1 MKGVECPMPPQRTR
15 VLVRCGWD
23 CRVSKR
29 IVDCWRMADA
39 QITMQ
44 SIGSGWVKR
53 VGIWGC
59 ARKCEKML
67 MSEGFGFEGSISM
80 GLKE

>member
-1 MKGVECPMPPQRTR
+1 
-15 VLVRCGWD
+15 
-23 CRVSKR
+23 
-29 IVDCWRMADA
+29 MADA